1 MGREVEDYL
10 MVYLL
15 GEILERPFF
24 FELRTQQQLG
34 YIVGSGT
41 SFVKAIP
48 SLVFTVQSAVVDGDE
63 LCNRI
68 ESWLS
73 NDAIQEI
80 EKLNDKEFKDTKDAI
95 IRQNNQPD
103 RTLYGQ
109 VNRFYGEIYRG
120 YFESNTDLNFD
131 RRLEENKFLNSVTKQ
146 QLIDFA
152 KKLLLPQGEL
162 RRLMVSQVTAQTI
175 SPDRLPISDNDNQKN
190 IKYIEIED
198 PKVFKKSL
206 EFL

>member
-1 MGREVEDYL
+1 M

-15 GEILERPFF
+15 GESLERPFF

-48 SLVFTVQSAVVDGDE
+48 SLVLTVQSAVVDGDE
-63 LCNRI
+63 LCQRI
-68 ESWLS
+68 ESWIK
-73 NDAIQEI
+73 DKAIQEI
-80 EKLNDKEFKDTKDAI
+80 EKLDDKDFKDTKDAI

-120 YFESNTDLNFD
+120 YFESSDSNDLNFD
-131 RRLEENKFLNSVTKQ
+131 RRLEENKFLNGVTKQ

-152 KKLLLPQGEL
+152 RKLLLPGGEL
-162 RRLMVSQVTAQTI
+162 RRLMVSQVNAQTI
-175 SPDRLPISDNDNQKN
+175 SPDRLSINENNSNNYG
-190 IKYIEIED
+190 KYIEIDD
-198 PKVFKKSL
+198 PKEFKKSL